1 MTDYYWGLLIGAG
14 IGYCVALITL
24 VMMWALCVIAKNEKD
39 DADVQAET
47 DIKTSRIDYE
57 SAGSQKP

>member
-14 IGYCVALITL
+14 IGYCLALITL
-24 VMMWALCVIAKNEKD
+24 VMMWALCVIAKNERD
-39 DADVQAET
+39 DVDVQAKENV
-47 DIKTSRIDYE
+47 KASRIDYE

>member
-1 MTDYYWGLLIGAG
+1 MSEYYMGLLIGAG
-14 IGYCVALITL
+14 VGYCVALITL
-24 VMMWALCVIAKNEKD
+24 VMMWALCVIAKNERD

-47 DIKTSRIDYE
+47 DIEASRIDYE

>member
-24 VMMWALCVIAKNEKD
+24 LMMWALCVIAKNERD
-39 DADVQAET
+39 DADVQAKT
-47 DIKTSRIDYE
+47 DIEASRIDYE